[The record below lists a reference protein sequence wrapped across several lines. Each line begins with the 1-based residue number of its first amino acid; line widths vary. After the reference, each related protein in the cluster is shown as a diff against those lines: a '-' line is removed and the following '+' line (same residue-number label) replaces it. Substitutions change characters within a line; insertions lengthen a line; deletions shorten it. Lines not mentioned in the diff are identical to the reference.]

1 MVLHHTI
8 DNGTGEWARW
18 IRKGE
23 SIYWCDSSFVEKGI
37 PKEAGFTWHR
47 DGKKVW
53 FTGDKDRAAKL
64 VDYAVDGNA
73 EWAKELS
80 AIKIGAAASLVGSR
94 QSVSYS
100 DFPHPEGMD
109 YFPFQKAG
117 VEYLAARQNAL
128 LADEP
133 GLGKTIQVLGLINT
147 DTTIKKV
154 LVICPK
160 TLCLNWQREA
170 EKWLVRPV
178 KIGIATPKLV
188 PECDFMITNFET
200 VGKINGQLSGIE
212 WDLLCIDEAHFL
224 KNKKTIRY
232 RSIMGDSVRSKN
244 EKKYDRIPAKR
255 KVFATG
261 TPICNRPAEL
271 WPLISAVDPDKW
283 NEKSFW
289 YYHKR
294 YCNATQTRYGMDFS
308 GAASPE
314 KLSELQ
320 VILRERCMIRRLKS
334 KVLTDLP
341 PKIRQ
346 VVELEYDEDDGAVCA
361 ALTHEREYQ
370 DRVSGGMDEAQ
381 AKLELAK
388 ASDNDSDY
396 AAAIAKV
403 GEENS
408 FAFEEM
414 ARVRKETVEAKLP
427 YAIEYIKEQLETLPK
442 VVVFAHHHLAI
453 EGFAKAFPLES
464 VSIYGEIRPED
475 RQKAIDRFQNDPN
488 CRIAIVSIMAGGV
501 GITLTAA
508 SHVYFIELDWVPGN
522 VTQCEDRCHRIGQQD
537 AVNVYHLVL
546 RGSIDVKMANTII
559 SKQKII
565 EAALDKIME
574 REPVTLS
581 GEGATK
587 KSSRKAISEE
597 AEMLTA
603 GDIESIHADLKFL
616 AEHDQDHAQF
626 QNGIGFNAIDGR
638 IGHEL
643 AERQRLTAKQAA
655 LGKMILRKYKRQ
667 LGKDDEK

>member
-1 MVLHHTI
+1 MVLHHTV
-8 DNGTGEWARW
+8 DNGCGEWARW
-18 IRKGE
+18 IKSGDNV
-23 SIYWCDSSFVEKGI
+23 YWCDSTYEEKDI
-37 PKEAGFTWHR
+37 PKSAGFSWHR

-53 FTGDKDRAAKL
+53 FTNDKDRAAKL
-64 VDYAVDGNA
+64 ADYAVDGNA

-94 QSVSYS
+94 QSVSYTE
-100 DFPHPEGMD
+100 FPHPEEVD

-117 VEYLAARQNAL
+117 IEYMVQRHSTL
-128 LADEP
+128 LADDM

-170 EKWLVRPV
+170 EKWLIRPA

-188 PECDFMITNFET
+188 PECNFMITNFET
-200 VGKINGQLSGIE
+200 VGKINKQLSAVE
-212 WDLLCIDEAHFL
+212 WDLLCIDECHFL
-224 KNKKTIRY
+224 KNKKTVRY
-232 RSIMGDSVRSKN
+232 RSIMGDSVRSK

-255 KVFATG
+255 RIFATG

-271 WPLISAVDPDKW
+271 WPLIAAVDPEKW
-283 NEKSFW
+283 NEKTFW

-294 YCNATQTRYGMDFS
+294 YCNATQTRYGMDFT

-334 KVLTDLP
+334 EVLTDLP

-346 VVELEYDEDDGAVCA
+346 VVELEYDDTDGAVIA
-361 ALTHEREYQ
+361 ALTHEREYS

-381 AKLELAK
+381 ARLELAK
-388 ASDNDSDY
+388 ASDNDADY

-403 GEENS
+403 GEENQ

-414 ARVRKETVEAKLP
+414 AKVRKETVEAKLP
-427 YAIEYIKEQLETLPK
+427 YAIEYIKEQLETVPK
-442 VVVFAHHHLAI
+442 AVIFAHHHLAI

-464 VSIYGEIRPED
+464 VSIYGEIKSED

-522 VTQCEDRCHRIGQQD
+522 VSQCEDRCHRIGQVY

-565 EAALDKIME
+565 EAALDKIAE

-587 KSSRKAISEE
+587 KSSRKEIAEE
-597 AEMLTA
+597 AENLTA
-603 GDIESIHADLKFL
+603 EEIAAIHADLKYL
-616 AEHDQDHAQF
+616 AGQDQDHALF
-626 QNGIGFNAIDGR
+626 NNGIGFNAIDGR

-643 AERQRLTAKQAA
+643 AERQYLTAKQAA

-667 LGKDDEK
+667 LELK

>member
-1 MVLHHTI
+1 
-8 DNGTGEWARW
+8 
-18 IRKGE
+18 
-23 SIYWCDSSFVEKGI
+23 
-37 PKEAGFTWHR
+37 
-47 DGKKVW
+47 
-53 FTGDKDRAAKL
+53 
-64 VDYAVDGNA
+64 
-73 EWAKELS
+73 
-80 AIKIGAAASLVGSR
+80 
-94 QSVSYS
+94 
-100 DFPHPEGMD
+100 
-109 YFPFQKAG
+109 
-117 VEYLAARQNAL
+117 
-128 LADEP
+128 
-133 GLGKTIQVLGLINT
+133 
-147 DTTIKKV
+147 
-154 LVICPK
+154 
-160 TLCLNWQREA
+160 
-170 EKWLVRPV
+170 
-178 KIGIATPKLV
+178 
-188 PECDFMITNFET
+188 
-200 VGKINGQLSGIE
+200 
-212 WDLLCIDEAHFL
+212 
-224 KNKKTIRY
+224 
-232 RSIMGDSVRSKN
+232 
-244 EKKYDRIPAKR
+244 
-255 KVFATG
+255 
-261 TPICNRPAEL
+261 
-271 WPLISAVDPDKW
+271 
-283 NEKSFW
+283 
-289 YYHKR
+289 
-294 YCNATQTRYGMDFS
+294 
-308 GAASPE
+308 
-314 KLSELQ
+314 
-320 VILRERCMIRRLKS
+320 
-334 KVLTDLP
+334 
-341 PKIRQ
+341 
-346 VVELEYDEDDGAVCA
+346 
-361 ALTHEREYQ
+361 
-370 DRVSGGMDEAQ
+370 MDEAQ

-626 QNGIGFNAIDGR
+626 HNGIGFNAIDGR